1 MSATRIFPPNHL
13 DPVVLYDNPA
23 TGYKDSVTLSDSLAN
38 YREIT
43 IDFHALGNLTSSTRV
58 YSPDGKFVPL
68 STVCIGSDKKIY
80 INSKSVML
88 SGRSITTTKDSH
100 GWVTGSAANG
110 VVTGGDSVAITRVVG
125 WRK

>member
-1 MSATRIFPPNHL
+1 MSATRIFPPAHL
-13 DPVVLYDNPA
+13 DPVVLYDNPS
-23 TGYKDSVTLSDSLAN
+23 TGYRDSVTLSDSLAN

-43 IDFHALGNLTSSTRV
+43 IDFHALGNITSSTRV
-58 YSPDGKFVPL
+58 YNPDGKFVPL

-80 INSKSVML
+80 INTKSVTL

-100 GWVTGSAANG
+100 GWVTGGAVNG
-110 VVTGGDSVAITRVVG
+110 VTSQGDTIAITRVVG

>member
-1 MSATRIFPPNHL
+1 MSATRIFPPAHL
-13 DPVVLYDNPA
+13 DPVVLYDNPN

-43 IDFHALGNLTSSTRV
+43 IDFHALGNFTSSTRV

-68 STVCIGSDKKIY
+68 STVSIGSDKKIY
-80 INSKSVML
+80 INTKSVML
-88 SGRSITTTKDSH
+88 SGNSITTTKDSH

-110 VVTGGDSVAITRVVG
+110 VVTGNDSVAITRVVG

>member
-1 MSATRIFPPNHL
+1 MSATRIFPPNYL
-13 DPVVLYDNPA
+13 DPVVLYDNPS
-23 TGYKDSVTLSDSLAN
+23 TGYRDSVTLSDSLAN

-68 STVCIGSDKKIY
+68 STVSIGSDKKIY
-80 INSKSVML
+80 INTKSVTL
-88 SGRSITTTKDSH
+88 SGNRITTTKDTY
-100 GWVTGSAANG
+100 GWVTGGAVNG
-110 VVTGGDSVAITRVVG
+110 VTSQGDTIAITRVVG

>member
-13 DPVVLYDNPA
+13 DPVVLYDNPN
-23 TGYKDSVTLSDSLAN
+23 TGYKDSVTLNDSLAN

-43 IDFHALGNLTSSTRV
+43 IDFHALGNITSSTRV
-58 YSPDGKFVPL
+58 YNPDGKFVPL

-80 INSKSVML
+80 INTKSVTL
-88 SGRSITTTKDSH
+88 SGNSITTTKDSH

-110 VVTGGDSVAITRVVG
+110 AVTGNDSVAITRVVG
-125 WRK
+125 WHK

>member
-1 MSATRIFPPNHL
+1 MSATRIFPPAHL

-23 TGYKDSVTLSDSLAN
+23 TGYRDSVTLSDSLAN

-58 YSPDGKFVPL
+58 YNPDGKFIPL

-80 INSKSVML
+80 INTKSVAL
-88 SGRSITTTKDSH
+88 SGTSITTTKDSH
-100 GWVTGSAANG
+100 GWVTGTASNSA
-110 VVTGGDSVAITRVVG
+110 VTGEDSVAITRVVG